1 MNKITYK
8 MEENDPWYEEKTKQ
22 IDALEAQLKK
32 LCGLAE
38 SLAQC
43 RSDLA
48 SATGAFSQGA
58 AMLSSTEEAHS
69 LSRALAQLAKVEEK
83 AESVHKSQAEAD
95 HMHLVDLLRDY
106 VALVGAVKD
115 VFAERGKIFQNW
127 RHAAGM
133 VTKKKEQRARLE
145 MGGRT
150 DKVMP

>member
-1 MNKITYK
+1 MTYK
-8 MEENDPWYEEKTKQ
+8 MEENDPWYEEKTRQ
-22 IDALEAQLKK
+22 IDALESQLKK

-38 SLAQC
+38 ILAQC

-58 AMLSSTEEAHS
+58 ATLSSTEEAHS
-69 LSRALAQLAKVEEK
+69 LSRALAHLAKVEER
-83 AESVHKSQAEAD
+83 AERVHQGQAEAD
-95 HMHLVDLLRDY
+95 HLHLLELLKDY

-115 VFAERGKIFQNW
+115 VFAERGKAFQNW
-127 RHAAGM
+127 RHAQSM

-150 DKVMP
+150 DKVVK